1 MKYYE
6 LNIPGYPDK
15 KSNEP
20 TRLYF
25 PVTDWNSRTQACDL
39 TVHYGGLFQVQFRIV
54 DELADRNPA
63 EMLRANGIMNSF
75 QGNRE
80 H

>member
-1 MKYYE
+1 MSFYE
-6 LNIPGYPDK
+6 VNVTGYPDK
-15 KSNEP
+15 KSDDP

-25 PVTDWNSRTQACDL
+25 PVTDWKSKTQACDL
-39 TVHYGGLFQVQFRIV
+39 TVHYGGLFQVQFQIV
-54 DELADRNPA
+54 DLRAIRGKA
-63 EMLRANGIMNSF
+63 EMRRVSAILNSY

>member
-1 MKYYE
+1 MSIYE
-6 LNIPGYPDK
+6 VNVTGYPDK
-15 KSNEP
+15 KSDDP

-25 PVTDWNSRTQACDL
+25 PVTDWKSKMQACDL
-39 TVHYGGLFQVQFRIV
+39 TVHYGGLFQVQFQIV
-54 DELADRNPA
+54 GSRALRTPA
-63 EMLRANGIMNSF
+63 EILRANDIMNAY